1 MELREQ
7 IATVMREMRCNNDP
21 DYPCPTPDKACSECR
36 AELIV
41 KYLFTP
47 AQLVALTDGGHVEV
61 ATKDRPKIVCL
72 CGSTRFVD
80 IYNEYR
86 KIFTL
91 KGYIVLSIEIVT
103 TQSQKDDPQFS
114 NTELKKQLD
123 ELHKRKIDLAD
134 EVFVINKSNYIG
146 ESTASEIAYA
156 KAHGKPI
163 YYLESPQ

>member
-1 MELREQ
+1 M
-7 IATVMREMRCNNDP
+7 
-21 DYPCPTPDKACSECR
+21 DKAPIIDTKPISHQYLEDGHKSIKTDKQA
-36 AELIV
+36 AEYITLLLAGQRDADHT
-41 KYLFTP
+41 YYTTP
-47 AQLVALTDGGHVEV
+47 HWQ
-61 ATKDRPKIVCL
+61 DRPKIVCL

-114 NTELKKQLD
+114 NTELKKMLD

-134 EVFVINKSNYIG
+134 EVFIINKGGYIG
-146 ESTASEIAYA
+146 ESTLSEINYA
-156 KAHGKPI
+156 LQHQKPI
-163 YYLESPQ
+163 SYLEQPSLPEGE